1 MNQAIFTLFV
11 CAEYAVFTNGFEVL
25 SALEKGKHFDIYCLD
40 IFMPGFTGIEV
51 PRNPLDKSLIVFSS
65 SREFAL
71 ESYAVKAISYVLK
84 PISKKTVPHL

>member
-11 CAEYAVFTNGFEVL
+11 YAEYAVFTNGFEVL

-51 PRNPLDKSLIVFSS
+51 AKEIRALDKTAPIVFFHH
-65 SREFAL
+65 RGNLLWRAMQ
-71 ESYAVKAISYVLK
+71 
-84 PISKKTVPHL
+84 